1 MKLPTRT
8 RFVGL
13 LMLIYCALLV
23 LVAVLAIVG
32 PAARTF
38 AGLLSI
44 LAFPAS
50 LVMFLLPILSSE
62 DLVAVALLTGLGLVQ
77 AVPLWWFSRG
87 RPRAAGGS
95 AWARDETITEFTGR
109 YSRGRLAFWAS
120 TGYGLFCLGAIAAG
134 VFDMAGD
141 MTGVVSPV
149 LIYALLPLSIPALL
163 VANLLLYVYAFVIA
177 AIVQIRLMWVL
188 LRGRGVAVD
197 LPMHLRP
204 ENLRK

>member
-1 MKLPTRT
+1 MKLPTRA

-13 LMLIYCALLV
+13 LMLVYCALLV
-23 LVAVLAIVG
+23 LLAVLVIMG
-32 PAARTF
+32 PAASTF

-50 LVMFLLPILSSE
+50 LVMFLLPDLSSE
-62 DLVAVALLTGLGLVQ
+62 GLVTVALLTGLGLVQ

-87 RPRAAGGS
+87 KPRAVGGH

-109 YSRGRLAFWAS
+109 YSRGRLAFWVS
-120 TGYGLFCLGAIAAG
+120 TGYGVFCLGAIAAG

-141 MTGVVSPV
+141 MTGVLSPV
-149 LIYALLPLSIPALL
+149 LIYALLPLSVPALL
-163 VANLLLYVYAFVIA
+163 VGNLFLYVYAFVIA
-177 AIVQIRLMWVL
+177 AIVQTRLVWVL

>member
-1 MKLPTRT
+1 MKLPTRA

-13 LMLIYCALLV
+13 LMLVYCALLV
-23 LVAVLAIVG
+23 LLAVLVMVS
-32 PAARTF
+32 PAASTF
-38 AGLLSI
+38 ARLLSI
-44 LAFPAS
+44 IAFPAS
-50 LVMFLLPILSSE
+50 LVMFLLPDLRFE
-62 DLVAVALLTGLGLVQ
+62 DLVTVALFTGLGLVQ

-87 RPRAAGGS
+87 RPRAAGGN

-109 YSRGRLAFWAS
+109 YSRGRLAFWVT
-120 TGYGLFCLGAIAAG
+120 TGYGVFCMGAIAAG

-149 LIYALLPLSIPALL
+149 LIYALLPLSVPALL
-163 VANLLLYVYAFVIA
+163 VGNLFLYIYAFVIA
-177 AIVQIRLMWVL
+177 AIVQTRLVWVL

-204 ENLRK
+204 GNLRK

>member
-1 MKLPTRT
+1 MKLPTRA

-13 LMLIYCALLV
+13 LMLVYCALLV
-23 LVAVLAIVG
+23 LLAVLVIVS
-32 PAARTF
+32 PAASTF
-38 AGLLSI
+38 ASLLSI
-44 LAFPAS
+44 IAFPAS
-50 LVMFLLPILSSE
+50 LVTFLLPDLHFE
-62 DLVAVALLTGLGLVQ
+62 DLVTVALLTGLGLVQ

-87 RPRAAGGS
+87 KPRAAGGN

-109 YSRGRLAFWAS
+109 YSRGILAFWVS
-120 TGYGLFCLGAIAAG
+120 TGYGVFCLGAIAVG

-149 LIYALLPLSIPALL
+149 LIYALLPLSVPALL
-163 VANLLLYVYAFVIA
+163 VGNLFLYIYAFVIA
-177 AIVQIRLMWVL
+177 AIVQTRLVWVL

-197 LPMHLRP
+197 LPTHLRP